1 MASPDDR
8 RYLSSHEWHKLDGDT
23 VTVGISQTAV
33 DELTDVTFVDVAAED
48 EVTRGEAF
56 GEIESV
62 KATSELYAGVD
73 GEVLETNQEVLD
85 DPSII
90 NTDPYGKGWILK
102 VKPNDVS
109 QLDHLLSAEDYDKEA
124 GTE

>member
-48 EVTRGEAF
+48 KVTKGEAF

-73 GEVLETNQEVLD
+73 GEVVETNQEVLD

-102 VKPNDVS
+102 IKASDPS
-109 QLDHLLSAEDYDKEA
+109 QLDDLLSAEDYDKEA

>member
-48 EVTRGEAF
+48 TVTRGEAF

-62 KATSELYAGVD
+62 KATSELYAGID
-73 GEVLETNQEVLD
+73 GEVFETNQEVLD

-90 NTDPYGKGWILK
+90 NEDPYGKGWILK
-102 VKPNDVS
+102 IKPSDPS
-109 QLDHLLSAEDYDKEA
+109 QLEELLSAEAYDQEA
-124 GTE
+124 GG